1 MRYYTDLAVFIQ
13 AEETMQLWKGI
24 ATVLAAYLLG
34 SVPTALLYSK
44 LTQGV
49 DIRELGDG
57 NMGARNSKRQFGW
70 RAGLFIALAD
80 IIKGALA
87 VQLAVV
93 VGLPEVW
100 NYLCGAFVVLGHDFP
115 IFAKFKGG
123 QGFATTTGV
132 FLSLFPGLTL
142 IGFVIYVIVYFTTR
156 ITDLASSLGMG
167 FIAAAT
173 WLKCGSLATIGFIVL
188 LLLFIPVKKWLD
200 RDRMTVIQ
208 ERERHTGN

>member
-1 MRYYTDLAVFIQ
+1 MT
-13 AEETMQLWKGI
+13 LWKGI
-24 ATVLAAYLLG
+24 AAILAAYLLG

-44 LTQGV
+44 LTQGM

-70 RAGLFIALAD
+70 RAGVFISLAD

-142 IGFVIYVIVYFTTR
+142 IGFVIYVIAYFTMH
-156 ITDLASSLGMG
+156 IADVASSLGMG

-173 WLKCGSLATIGFIVL
+173 WYKGGSLATIGFIVL
-188 LLLFIPVKKWLD
+188 LLLFIPIKTWLD
-200 RDRMTVIQ
+200 RGRMTVIQ
-208 ERERHTGN
+208 ERERRTGN